1 MVASGIG
8 RPDLPGRSWA
18 MTMRN
23 LNERPTR
30 QDRRELARDSADLL
44 RTLGD
49 DAATVAESLASAGV
63 KGAPTDA
70 RQCALAV
77 YFGAVMAGDP
87 RVSGVRVFHDRL
99 VIGSPG
105 RLFTRRVGVPLPSS
119 VRTFIAGF
127 DARHYPS
134 LMRPDERPKEG
145 ASPSSSGHTGRMRS
159 SLVS

>member
-1 MVASGIG
+1 
-8 RPDLPGRSWA
+8 

-23 LNERPTR
+23 LEQRPTR
-30 QDRRELARDSADLL
+30 QDRRELARDSTGLL

-49 DAATVAESLASAGV
+49 DPATVADSLASAGV
-63 KGAPTDA
+63 KGEPTDA

-77 YFGAVMAGDP
+77 YFRAVMAGDP

-105 RLFTRRVGVPLPSS
+105 RLYTRRVGVRLPSS

-134 LMRPDERPKEG
+134 LMRPADPAEKAREKS
-145 ASPSSSGHTGRMRS
+145 SPSPSDHPGRS
-159 SLVS
+159 PSPVVS